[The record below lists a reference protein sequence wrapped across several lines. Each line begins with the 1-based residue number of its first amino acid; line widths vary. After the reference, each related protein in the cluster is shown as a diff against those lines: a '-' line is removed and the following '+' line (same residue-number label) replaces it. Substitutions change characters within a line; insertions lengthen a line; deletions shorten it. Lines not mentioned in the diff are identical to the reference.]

1 MARPRGLYRTWAARS
16 QRTAL
21 PFERTASFEAHLRE
35 VVVRI
40 RARLAVLGNDEVH
53 GNLSLVW
60 PEDGPVAGKKP
71 LDRVERAGE
80 SVSKLRASLV
90 LSFVALVCGL

>member
-21 PFERTASFEAHLRE
+21 PLERTARAHLGE

-40 RARLAVLGNDEVH
+40 RAGLAVLGNDEVH

-60 PEDGPVAGKKP
+60 PEDGPVAGKEP